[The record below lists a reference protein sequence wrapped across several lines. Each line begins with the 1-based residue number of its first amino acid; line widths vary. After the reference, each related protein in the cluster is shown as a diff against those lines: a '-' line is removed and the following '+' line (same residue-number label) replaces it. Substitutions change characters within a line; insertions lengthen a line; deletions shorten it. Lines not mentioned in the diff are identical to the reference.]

1 MYENMKF
8 LQISKILCY
17 IFKLIPYSY
26 ISKKFQIQQKIMHI
40 DLEIEK
46 SKTIVLF
53 AIYHKY
59 IFVHYSHINIKDKF
73 LITKG
78 RKKEKCC
85 I

>member
-1 MYENMKF
+1 MFIYHILVF
-8 LQISKILCY
+8 LKN
-17 IFKLIPYSY
+17 K
-26 ISKKFQIQQKIMHI
+26 IQQITTH
-40 DLEIEK
+40 LNFEIEK
-46 SKTIVLF
+46 VITIALF